1 LTELIATAIANAE
14 SRAEI
19 ERLADEQAALRRV
32 ATLVARGAQPAE
44 IFSAVTGEVGRLFDT
59 GLAIVGRFEDD
70 PPGVVA
76 VAVGKA
82 MVGIEIGSV
91 WILDDPTTAPDLFP
105 SRRAIRASVPA
116 RPRSRALAD
125 TIARLGVTSMVA
137 SPIIVD
143 DRLWGELIVPS
154 LYDLPADTEER
165 LEKFTD
171 LVNVAIA
178 NAEGKAELAASRR
191 RIVTASDEERRRIER
206 NLHDGTQQRLVSLGL
221 AIRAAEASL
230 PAGEQ
235 ELHEE
240 LSRIALGLADA
251 VEDLQ
256 EISRGIH
263 PAILARGGLGAAL
276 RMLAARSPIPVH
288 LDLDLEARL
297 PEPVEVAAY
306 YVASEALA
314 NTAKH
319 SQATRIEVSLAQR
332 SGQVLLM
339 IRDDGVGGASVDRG
353 SGLVGLT
360 DRVEAL
366 GGSIRVD
373 SSTGGGT
380 RITAELPV
388 E

>member
-1 LTELIATAIANAE
+1 
-14 SRAEI
+14 
-19 ERLADEQAALRRV
+19 
-32 ATLVARGAQPAE
+32 
-44 IFSAVTGEVGRLFDT
+44 
-59 GLAIVGRFEDD
+59 
-70 PPGVVA
+70 
-76 VAVGKA
+76 
-82 MVGIEIGSV
+82 
-91 WILDDPTTAPDLFP
+91 
-105 SRRAIRASVPA
+105 
-116 RPRSRALAD
+116 
-125 TIARLGVTSMVA
+125 
-137 SPIIVD
+137 
-143 DRLWGELIVPS
+143 
-154 LYDLPADTEER
+154 
-165 LEKFTD
+165 
-171 LVNVAIA
+171 
-178 NAEGKAELAASRR
+178 
-191 RIVTASDEERRRIER
+191 
-206 NLHDGTQQRLVSLGL
+206 
-221 AIRAAEASL
+221 
-230 PAGEQ
+230 
-235 ELHEE
+235 
-240 LSRIALGLADA
+240 
-251 VEDLQ
+251 
-256 EISRGIH
+256 
-263 PAILARGGLGAAL
+263 
-276 RMLAARSPIPVH
+276 MLAARSPIPVH